1 MKRWLMP
8 TAVVTAML
16 LLVSASAQD
25 NSSQN
30 PTPQAPPAPSN
41 EETEQEVQLGTP
53 VHAPKPRLP
62 KSLHHKKGAV
72 VLGATLMTDGT
83 FAELSALAGDR
94 DFEEVALDAVHRWQY
109 TPATRSG
116 VPTDADVF
124 IIFSYSDGDLQ
135 ATLKPNP
142 PFPTK
147 PKVPLEELSARGEL
161 FTVVNPKVMKVPK
174 AIYSPDPDYSETARM
189 AKFQG
194 TCIVSVILGKDGNV
208 EDAWI
213 ARKLGLGLEQQAL
226 EAVRQWKFEPAM
238 KDGEP
243 VPVFLNV
250 EVTFRL
256 Y

>member
-174 AIYSPDPDYSETARM
+174 AIYSPDPDYSETA
-189 AKFQG
+189 
-194 TCIVSVILGKDGNV
+194 
-208 EDAWI
+208 
-213 ARKLGLGLEQQAL
+213 
-226 EAVRQWKFEPAM
+226 
-238 KDGEP
+238 
-243 VPVFLNV
+243 
-250 EVTFRL
+250 
-256 Y
+256 